1 LQVYNFDN
9 LVEGHDPDGKVKSS
23 LCKATQQN
31 DFFKVI
37 NFVCFI
43 INKVREMTENK
54 RKHTRVRSLNLLY
67 VGVYEKDVLVKQ
79 GIGRTLDVSES
90 GIRLETHFPIDPKNI
105 VQLAIGLKDE
115 LVDIKGR
122 AVHTVPGAA
131 ENIRSASGSTGLR
144 NRRLRL

>member
-1 LQVYNFDN
+1 
-9 LVEGHDPDGKVKSS
+9 
-23 LCKATQQN
+23 
-31 DFFKVI
+31 
-37 NFVCFI
+37 
-43 INKVREMTENK
+43 MTENK

-122 AVHTVPGAA
+122 AVHTVTGRSGKYKIG
-131 ENIRSASGSTGLR
+131 IRF
-144 NRRLRL
+144 NRIKKSSLEIVKKYITAFSKYRD

>member
-1 LQVYNFDN
+1 MCPAFAGMTQ
-9 LVEGHDPDGKVKSS
+9 KSKFLLFTRAS
-23 LCKATQQN
+23 ILSPLLKE
-31 DFFKVI
+31 
-37 NFVCFI
+37 
-43 INKVREMTENK
+43 VREMTENK

-122 AVHTVPGAA
+122 AVHTVTGRSGKYKIG
-131 ENIRSASGSTGLR
+131 IRF
-144 NRRLRL
+144 NRIKKSSLEIVKKYITAFSKYRD